1 MRIRVIAINIYVT
14 DGASEKHDDDV
25 IDVVAVTC
33 LKQLLL
39 LTSTHCVMLMH

>member
-1 MRIRVIAINIYVT
+1 MFQCASVIAINSYVT

-33 LKQLLL
+33 LKQP
-39 LTSTHCVMLMH
+39 H